1 MIRLEGTLP
10 SECPGRLL
18 PLIAL
23 GSPAASRLTS
33 SRTGPASEEVPSGGW
48 APAVPT
54 AGSGGPWT
62 HVRTLLPGLC
72 AVEAAHGGRRRSSG
86 TLRSRWPAAGDGEAG
101 GRRPVPA
108 SRQVAPTPR
117 WLPGEARRR
126 GWGSLEDTD
135 RVDLVCA
142 GPRGAEDESPLR
154 MSAVDQAALSPAPGD
169 ACRWMPPPCAACKHV
184 GEGVRSGGGEGSWD
198 GRRFAHPPRAVVLA
212 HIVNSWVWGL
222 RYANLRAP
230 ARAGSDSSR
239 TSTPRPESLV

>member
-1 MIRLEGTLP
+1 MSRKASSPHCPRLAGGKPADLEPDGT
-10 SECPGRLL
+10 C
-18 PLIAL
+18 L
-23 GSPAASRLTS
+23 GEA
-33 SRTGPASEEVPSGGW
+33 PSGGW

-142 GPRGAEDESPLR
+142 GPRGAEDEKPIADVSGRSGRPFPCAWR
-154 MSAVDQAALSPAPGD
+154 RVSVDAS
-169 ACRWMPPPCAACKHV
+169 PCAACKHV